1 MTTKKI
7 LLNGQWVIGE
17 DSIVEIRSPYND
29 ELIAKVSHASKSQM
43 EEALEIAS
51 NAFKEVKELPTHLI
65 SNALLTIRNYI
76 KDNSERFTKTLAIE
90 SGKPIKIARIEV
102 DRALHTFEIASS
114 EAMRLNGE
122 TFPVDQKSWGENRF
136 AMVNRFPLG
145 VVSAITPFNF
155 PLNLVAHKIAPAI
168 ASKNT
173 CIQRPATQTPLSSL
187 LLGEA
192 IMETELPKGTVNILP
207 CSTKVASSM
216 IEDSRVK
223 LLSFTGSGAVGWD
236 LKKRANKIPV
246 CLELGGNAG
255 VVIHSDA
262 DLRYAVTTTANAG
275 FLYSGQSCI
284 SVQRIYVHEDIADD
298 FTHRLIEKVKT
309 FVLGDPMNENTDIGP
324 MISKDEAVRAKE
336 WIDEAQNSGAKIL
349 TGGERNGSV
358 LRPTILLE
366 TTSNMKV
373 NSQEIFAPV
382 VTIHRYR
389 DFEDAVAQVD
399 DSDYGLQAGIF
410 TQDINRIRY
419 AYKNIRVGGLM
430 VNEVPTWRID
440 HMPYGGVKESGN
452 TREGIRYAMDS
463 MTEER
468 LMILNFP

>member
-1 MTTKKI
+1 MTIKKI
-7 LLNGQWVIGE
+7 LINGQWVNGE
-17 DSIVEIRSPYND
+17 DRIVEIRSPHNNK
-29 ELIAKVSHASKSQM
+29 LIANVSHASKSQM
-43 EEALEIAS
+43 EEALATAS
-51 NAFKEVKELPTHLI
+51 SSFKIVKDLPTHSI
-65 SNALLTIRNYI
+65 SNALLTIRDFI
-76 KDNSERFTKTLAIE
+76 KDNSDRFTKALAIE
-90 SGKPIKIARIEV
+90 AGKPIKIARVEV
-102 DRALHTFEIASS
+102 DRALHTFETASG
-114 EAMRLNGE
+114 EAMRLYGE
-122 TFPVDQKSWGENRF
+122 TFPVDQKPWGENRF
-136 AMVNRFPLG
+136 AMVHRFPLG

-173 CIQRPATQTPLSSL
+173 CVQRPATQTPLSSL

-192 IMETELPKGTVNILP
+192 IMETKLPKGIVNIVP
-207 CSTKVASSM
+207 CSTEVASLM

-255 VVIHSDA
+255 VIIHSDA
-262 DLRYAVTTTANAG
+262 DLEYAVTASANAG

-284 SVQRIYVHEDIADD
+284 SVQRIYVHEDVADD

-309 FVLGDPMNENTDIGP
+309 FVLGDPLNDDTDIGP
-324 MISKDEAVRAKE
+324 MISKEEAVRAKE
-336 WIDEAQNSGAKIL
+336 WIDEAQESGANIL
-349 TGGERNGSV
+349 IGGERNGAF
-358 LRPTILLE
+358 LKPTILAE
-366 TTSNMKV
+366 TSPNMKV
-373 NSQEIFAPV
+373 NCQEVFAPV
-382 VTIHRYR
+382 VTIHIYK
-389 DFEDAVAQVD
+389 DFEDAVTQVD
-399 DSDYGLQAGIF
+399 NSVYGLQAGVF
-410 TQDINRIRY
+410 TQDINRIRH

-452 TREGIRYAMDS
+452 AREGIRYAMES

-468 LMILNFP
+468 LMILNFR